1 MHWYIIFIFYLGNT
15 PNMAPPAYIEY
26 KKEVFTN
33 RWDCATYLEEHRN
46 ELLKGILQ
54 AQPNIDRVRSNLLCV
69 DERKLKELEESND
82 RVKYR
87 KYIRYAPVAEW
98 FSKVFVSPRRGFDSL
113 RGLQAPII
121 SLRG

>member
-1 MHWYIIFIFYLGNT
+1 MWYIVFIFYLTGSSLN
-15 PNMAPPAYIEY
+15 PPAYIEY

-33 RWDCATYLEEHRN
+33 RWDCATYLEEHKY

-54 AQPNIDRVRSNLLCV
+54 AKPNIDKARSNILCV

-87 KYIRYAPVAEW
+87 KYIKNNAPVAEW

-113 RGLQAPII
+113 RGLQLSINA
-121 SLRG
+121 